1 MLPVNNQELFPINK
15 QEQLKSEIN
24 SINNLDSWGNWDNA
38 VVSDSRLEALLA
50 DSFLSLKKC
59 PDISLSLLLI
69 DLSKRI
75 ESEQYVG
82 TEVKKLATQI
92 GNTVDDCFSLIR
104 GQDLMPVILNYLHS
118 RENRFVT
125 DKPSTGTESALV
137 SKGWNSLVNDQKNG
151 WGIDHN
157 KLWAESQKVQN
168 CKDAE
173 QAIDLIIKDKLSV
186 ADLSKFP
193 DLTDDHLDKLFK
205 EGLNIDH
212 LMIFSPLIT
221 KLPAACS
228 RLQTLHC
235 PNCELLT
242 ALPDLP
248 NVTQLNCS
256 FCPLLTALPA
266 QLPNLTKLYCN
277 DCPLI
282 TALPAQLPNLTKL
295 YCNDCPL
302 ITALPDLP
310 KVTVLY
316 CFGCSQLTA
325 LPDLPKVTELNCFG
339 CSLLTALPAQLPN
352 VIKLSCDRC
361 PLLTSLPAL
370 PNVTMLCCHSCPLL
384 TALPAQLPNLTKLY
398 CYGCPLL
405 IALPAHLPKATI
417 IDCSG
422 CPLINNA
429 TCTLF

>member
-282 TALPAQLPNLTKL
+282 TALP
-295 YCNDCPL
+295 
-302 ITALPDLP
+302 
-310 KVTVLY
+310 
-316 CFGCSQLTA
+316 
-325 LPDLPKVTELNCFG
+325 DLPKVTELNCFG